1 MINRFILALAASAIL
16 AVPAVAQRGGMGR
29 GGFGGFAHGGF
40 NAGRGHGS
48 GRGFAYFGDPFLYPG
63 YPTETFIETP
73 AQFVAPPPAAV
84 STTPIQTNADPLTIE
99 LQGNQYVRR
108 ASSSGQNQIPEADYA
123 PSAPARPDAPR
134 PVLIY
139 ADGHREEV
147 PDYAIADGVI
157 YVHGNY
163 YQNGYW
169 TKRIP
174 LSTIDLPATV
184 EANHQRGVRFLLP
197 TAPNVVV
204 ASF

>member
-1 MINRFILALAASAIL
+1 MINRFTLALAASAIL
-16 AVPAVAQRGGMGR
+16 ALPAVAQRGGMGR

-48 GRGFAYFGDPFLYPG
+48 GRGIGYFGDPFLYAG

-73 AQFVAPPPAAV
+73 PQFVAAPAPALSAV
-84 STTPIQTNADPLTIE
+84 PIQTNAEPLTIE
-99 LQGNQYVRR
+99 LQGDQYVRR
-108 ASSSGQNQIPEADYA
+108 AKGSQNQIPPAYYA
-123 PSAPARPDAPR
+123 ASAPARPDAPR

-139 ADGHREEV
+139 ADGYREEV
-147 PDYAIADGVI
+147 PDYTIADGVI

-184 EANHQRGVRFLLP
+184 EANQQRGVRFLLP
-197 TAPNVVV
+197 SAPNVVV